1 MFTPSLHSS
10 PSPTVHRSDLRGDCS
25 RCFALCCTAF
35 GFTRS
40 SDFAEDKPAGSPC
53 RHLDA
58 SFACTIHE
66 TLPSRGFRG
75 CTVFDCFGAGQVV
88 SQRLFAGV
96 SWRDRPDTR
105 DRMFSAFAVVKELH
119 EMMWHLLEAQE
130 RTYDPETADT
140 ARELVASL
148 VSLTRRRV
156 GELESLDIGEIRARV
171 RPVLMEVSAEVRA
184 SYFADD
190 ERMHPDL
197 VPGADLAGTDL
208 RGRRLCGAEL
218 RNALLI
224 GADLRGC
231 DLAGA
236 DLLGADL
243 RGARVENADLSLAL
257 YLTGPQLAAAHGN
270 RRTRVPTGVPVPQI
284 RVDLT
289 ADRHPSD

>member
-1 MFTPSLHSS
+1 MSTPSLHSS
-10 PSPTVHRSDLRGDCS
+10 PLPAVHRSDLRGDCS

-58 SFACTIHE
+58 RFACTIHE

-75 CTVFDCFGAGQVV
+75 CTVFDCFGAGQAV

-96 SWRDRPDTR
+96 SRRDRPDTR
-105 DRMFSAFAVVKELH
+105 YRMFSAFAVVKELH
-119 EMMWHLLEAQE
+119 EMMWHLLEAQQ
-130 RTYDPETADT
+130 RTYDPELADDS
-140 ARELVASL
+140 RELVESL
-148 VSLTRRRV
+148 AVLTRRGV
-156 GELESLDIGEIRARV
+156 DELESLEIGEIRASV
-171 RPVLMEVSAEVRA
+171 RPVLMEVSAEVRG

-190 ERMHPDL
+190 EGIDPDL

-208 RGRRLCGAEL
+208 RGHRLCGADL

-243 RGARVENADLSLAL
+243 RGARVEDADLSLAL

-270 RRTRVPTGVPVPQI
+270 RRTRVPTGIPVP
-284 RVDLT
+284 RSRLD
-289 ADRHPSD
+289 D

>member
-1 MFTPSLHSS
+1 MLIPSLHSS

-58 SFACTIHE
+58 SFSCTIHE
-66 TLPSRGFRG
+66 TLSSRGFRG
-75 CTVFDCFGAGQVV
+75 CTVFDCFGAGQAV

-96 SWRDRPDTR
+96 SWRDRPETR

-119 EMMWHLLEAQE
+119 EMMWHLLETQQ
-130 RTYDPETADT
+130 RTYDPDIADD
-140 ARELVASL
+140 ARELVESL
-148 VSLTRRRV
+148 ASLTRRSV
-156 GELESLDIGEIRARV
+156 GELEFLEIGEIRASV
-171 RPVLMEVSAEVRA
+171 RSVLMEVSAEVRA
-184 SYFADD
+184 SFFADD
-190 ERMHPDL
+190 RQMNPDL

-208 RGRRLCGAEL
+208 RGDRLCGADL

-243 RGARVENADLSLAL
+243 RGARVEDAELSLAL
-257 YLTGPQLAAAHGN
+257 YLTRPQLAAAHGN
-270 RRTRVPTGVPVPQI
+270 RRTRVPTGVPVP
-284 RVDLT
+284 RSWLD
-289 ADRHPSD
+289 D

>member
-10 PSPTVHRSDLRGDCS
+10 PSPTVHRADLRGDCS

-35 GFTRS
+35 GFASS
-40 SDFAEDKPAGSPC
+40 SDFAEDKPAGSSC

-58 SFACTIHE
+58 RFACTIHE

-75 CTVFDCFGAGQVV
+75 CTVFDCFGAGQAV
-88 SQRLFAGV
+88 SQQLFAGV
-96 SWRDRPDTR
+96 SWRDRPHTR
-105 DRMFSAFAVVKELH
+105 DRMFSAFTVMKELH
-119 EMMWHLLEAQE
+119 EMMWHLLEAQD
-130 RTYDPETADT
+130 RTYDPESSDD
-140 ARELVASL
+140 ARELVESL
-148 VSLTRRRV
+148 ASLTRRGV
-156 GELESLDIGEIRARV
+156 DELESLDIGEIRASV
-171 RPVLMEVSAEVRA
+171 RPVLMEVGAEVRA

-190 ERMHPDL
+190 GQTNPDL

-208 RGRRLCGAEL
+208 RGHRLCGADL

-243 RGARVENADLSLAL
+243 RGARVQDADLSFAL
-257 YLTGPQLAAAHGN
+257 YLTGPQLAAARGN
-270 RRTRVPTGVPVPQI
+270 RRTRVPADVPVP
-284 RVDLT
+284 RSWLDE
-289 ADRHPSD
+289 

>member
-53 RHLDA
+53 RHLDGRF
-58 SFACTIHE
+58 SCTIHE

-75 CTVFDCFGAGQVV
+75 CTVFDCFGAGQAV
-88 SQRLFAGV
+88 SQRLFAGM

-105 DRMFSAFAVVKELH
+105 DRMFSAFAVAKELH
-119 EMMWHLLEAQE
+119 EMMWHLLEAQQ
-130 RTYDPETADT
+130 RTYDPDIADA
-140 ARELVASL
+140 ARELVESL
-148 VSLTRRRV
+148 ATLTRRSV
-156 GELESLDIGEIRARV
+156 DELESLGIGEIRAAV
-171 RPVLMEVSAEVRA
+171 RPVLLEVSADVRA
-184 SYFADD
+184 SYFAGGAPL
-190 ERMHPDL
+190 HPDL

-208 RGRRLCGAEL
+208 RGHRLCGADL

-231 DLAGA
+231 DLAGV

-243 RGARVENADLSLAL
+243 RGARV
-257 YLTGPQLAAAHGN
+257 
-270 RRTRVPTGVPVPQI
+270 
-284 RVDLT
+284 
-289 ADRHPSD
+289 

>member
-1 MFTPSLHSS
+1 M
-10 PSPTVHRSDLRGDCS
+10 
-25 RCFALCCTAF
+25 
-35 GFTRS
+35 
-40 SDFAEDKPAGSPC
+40 
-53 RHLDA
+53 
-58 SFACTIHE
+58 
-66 TLPSRGFRG
+66 PSRGFRG
-75 CTVFDCFGAGQVV
+75 CTVFDCFGAGQAV
-88 SQRLFAGV
+88 SQRLFAGA

-105 DRMFSAFAVVKELH
+105 GRMFSAFAVVKELH
-119 EMMWHLLEAQE
+119 EMMWHLLEAQQ
-130 RTYDPETADT
+130 RTYDPELADD

-148 VSLTRRRV
+148 ASLTRRSV
-156 GELESLDIGEIRARV
+156 DELESLEIDGIRARV
-171 RPVLMEVSAEVRA
+171 RPVLMEVSEEVRA

-190 ERMHPDL
+190 GRMNPDL

-208 RGRRLCGAEL
+208 RGRRLCGADL

-270 RRTRVPTGVPVPQI
+270 RHTRVPTGVPVP
-284 RVDLT
+284 RSW
-289 ADRHPSD
+289 PSE